1 MFWLS
6 KCQQFVQEISNTP
19 KQFSYIYLWM
29 TIYISCALL
38 FLIIKH
44 SFGVWKYFFYKYAK
58 LPEQSNGISALLWVI
73 QFQIKRIVG
82 TSGLFCHGI
91 SGYSVSNI
99 RSLSPLLTSS
109 VEPRVFGV
117 SHNCL
122 ECLSYIEDKLLTEAP
137 FKNFR
142 NYLNSRDR
150 KQELLFL

>member
-1 MFWLS
+1 MVS
-6 KCQQFVQEISNTP
+6 ENT
-19 KQFSYIYLWM
+19 
-29 TIYISCALL
+29 
-38 FLIIKH
+38 
-44 SFGVWKYFFYKYAK
+44 FFYKYAK

-82 TSGLFCHGI
+82 TSELFCHGI

-99 RSLSPLLTSS
+99 WSLSPLLTSS

-150 KQELLFL
+150 KQELLFCNVMCDRLDVTLSGQVAQNWLNCPNGDINKALSSLPPQFA